1 MVLENIQI
9 IRDIVTTFN
18 LMDHLRLYLIKKLKN
33 LLWWLLMQ
41 LILVNIQE
49 LIINFLKKE
58 LEDKYIS
65 LLLVLMG

>member
-58 LEDKYIS
+58 LEDK
-65 LLLVLMG
+65 